1 MILNSVTPLIVVLI
15 NTLKF
20 KIFKAIDRAGYEHS
34 GDGPKPKKEF
44 RTKKTS
50 MQDYITL
57 YSG

>member
-20 KIFKAIDRAGYEHS
+20 KILKAIDRAEYKNDG
-34 GDGPKPKKEF
+34 GPKPKKEF

-50 MQDYITL
+50 M
-57 YSG
+57 